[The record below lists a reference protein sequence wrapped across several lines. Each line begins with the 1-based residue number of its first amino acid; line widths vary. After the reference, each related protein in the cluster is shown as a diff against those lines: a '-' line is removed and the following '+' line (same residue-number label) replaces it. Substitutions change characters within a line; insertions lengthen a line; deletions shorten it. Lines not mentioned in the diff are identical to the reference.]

1 MIQKG
6 MDKPLQSTGVNC
18 ATVKGVRRSTL
29 AVFCAVVIG
38 FIGWCMLG
46 LSWYGDSSGEARVI
60 ASLATQRARA
70 WSMVESAESLA
81 QRPLTKGEA
90 KSLQTALDAFSK
102 ADDELKSGSLYRYG
116 LGSSSSEVVES
127 MTRALDLTEMIQS
140 YGTRLLAGK
149 RVDSKELRGLVKAF
163 QQQSIDATERVVRQS
178 EASGQRTA
186 ILGLVMI
193 GGFVMT
199 LLILNL
205 WICQPSLR
213 RAELAVEQSR
223 QLQDQLSKK
232 NELLVERTRVL
243 DDQRAE
249 VEANRRE
256 LMIRNL
262 ELESNREK
270 ILANEKELI
279 KQNEEL
285 QEKQVELK
293 HLVESH
299 QRLKDLQAQAARRA
313 EDLFTGVPVACFSFD
328 SDGLL
333 HQWNLAAEQLYG
345 YAAYEVLYQPMWV
358 ALNMPEA
365 EEPSR
370 EAIHEVF
377 AKGASFTSEWTYVDR
392 EGNEKYLITT
402 SFPIRDAD
410 GNVIAGIGATQDLT
424 ARKRYEHELLDANA
438 KLSALAVTDGLTGLH
453 NHRSFQDM
461 LENEFIRSTATGA
474 DLSLILLDVD
484 HFKKLNDT
492 YGHPAGDAV
501 LKAVAQLLRDRCEQ
515 PFVPCRYGGE
525 EFVVILPG
533 ADEAK
538 ACEIAEIL
546 RSGVEGLHPEGL
558 LVTAS
563 FGVATWYEDL
573 RSRAEM
579 IAQADKALYMSK
591 HGGRN
596 RATHASAFNHD
607 PMPDHGNGSGEAAA

>member
-1 MIQKG
+1 
-6 MDKPLQSTGVNC
+6 MDHPLQSTAVNRD
-18 ATVKGVRRSTL
+18 TVKSVKRSTL
-29 AVFCAVVIG
+29 AVFCALVMG

-70 WSMVESAESLA
+70 WAMVESAETLT
-81 QRPLTKGEA
+81 QRPLTKDEI
-90 KSLQTALDAFSK
+90 KSLQATVDAFSK
-102 ADDELKSGSLYRYG
+102 TDDELKSGSLYRYG
-116 LGSSSSEVVES
+116 LGSPSQEVEES
-127 MTRALDLTEMIQS
+127 MTRALDLTEMIRS
-140 YGTRLLAGK
+140 NGTRLLARK
-149 RVDSKELRGLVKAF
+149 QVDAKELRSIVKSF
-163 QQQSIDATERVVRQS
+163 QQRCIDATERVVRRTG
-178 EASGQRTA
+178 ASGQRTA
-186 ILGLVMI
+186 MLGLILI
-193 GGFVMT
+193 GGFVVT

-205 WICQPSLR
+205 WLFQPSLR
-213 RAELAVEQSR
+213 RAELAVEQSS
-223 QLQDQLSKK
+223 QLQDQLGKK

-256 LMIRNL
+256 LIIRNQ

-270 ILANEKELI
+270 ILAHEEELV

-285 QEKQVELK
+285 QEKQIELK
-293 HLVESH
+293 HLVESY
-299 QRLKDLQAQAARRA
+299 QKLKDLQAQAARRA

-328 SDGLL
+328 IDGLL
-333 HQWNLAAEQLYG
+333 HQWNLAAEELYG

-365 EEPSR
+365 ERSSR

-377 AKGASFTSEWTYVDR
+377 GKGKSFTSEWTYFDR
-392 EGNEKYLITT
+392 EGNEKHLLTT

-424 ARKRYEHELLDANA
+424 ARKRYEQELLDANA

-461 LENEFIRSTATGA
+461 LENEFIRSTATGT

-533 ADEAK
+533 ADEVK

-546 RSGVEGLHPEGL
+546 RSGVESLHPEGL

-596 RATHASAFNHD
+596 RATHASTFNHD